1 MNMPE
6 KIETEAAHWVMR
18 LERGLTATEQ
28 DEFLQWYMADE
39 RHPREL
45 DRQMANWS
53 RLNVLADWRPEH
65 AARPNRDLLAPS
77 LARAGGGKPRHP
89 WYWSIEAGLA
99 AAAAVIFGVYLFR
112 QPAPAPVS
120 VSAPVAEVVPAHIAA
135 IERRT
140 LDDGTVIEL
149 NRGAEVAVLYT
160 ATERKVR
167 LERGEA
173 MFRVAKNPAR
183 PFIVITGDVQ
193 FRAVGTAFNVRRDP
207 EAVELIVTEGKVR
220 VQPQNARAG
229 LGAPP
234 EEGPGAGTPLVVAGE
249 LALVPLQPGKAE
261 VSVRKIPVE
270 RLDEKL
276 AWHSRLLDFTN
287 ARLSAVVEEFNRRN
301 APIRLV
307 IDDAKLADT
316 EVSASLRSD
325 NIESFIRLLEGG
337 FGVEA
342 ERSGNIVTLRKR
354 RR

>member
-1 MNMPE
+1 MDTPE
-6 KIETEAAHWVMR
+6 KIETEAANWVMR
-18 LERGLTATEQ
+18 LERGLSSAEQ
-28 DEFLQWYMADE
+28 DEFLQWYMSDT

-45 DRQMANWS
+45 DRQTANWK

-65 AARPNRDLLAPS
+65 TTQPNRDLLAPRPAHVGNPKRS
-77 LARAGGGKPRHP
+77 RP
-89 WYWSIEAGLA
+89 WYLNAEVGLA
-99 AAAAVIFGVYLFR
+99 AAAAVIFGLYLLR
-112 QPAPAPVS
+112 PAPLPAPAP
-120 VSAPVAEVVPAHIAA
+120 AQTVAPAHITAM
-135 IERRT
+135 ERRT

-149 NRGAEVAVLYT
+149 NRDAEVAVLYT

-183 PFIVITGDVQ
+183 PFIVITGDVH
-193 FRAVGTAFNVRRDP
+193 FRAVGTAFNVRREA

-220 VQPQNARAG
+220 EQSAA
-229 LGAPP
+229 ATDAISTTSP
-234 EEGPGAGTPLVVAGE
+234 EENSAEAPLVVAGE
-249 LALVPLQPGKAE
+249 HALVPLQPGRAPIAVAKIDAE
-261 VSVRKIPVE
+261 H
-270 RLDEKL
+270 LDEKL

-287 ARLSAVVEEFNRRN
+287 ARLSDVVGEFNRRN
-301 APIRLV
+301 APLRMV

-342 ERSGNIVTLRKR
+342 ERNGNIVTLRKR
-354 RR
+354 SR

>member
-1 MNMPE
+1 MKTPE
-6 KIETEAAHWVMR
+6 KIETEAALWVMR

-28 DEFLQWYMADE
+28 DDFLQWYMAE
-39 RHPREL
+39 AGHSQEL
-45 DRQMANWS
+45 DRQMANWT
-53 RLNVLADWRPEH
+53 RLNMLADWRPEH
-65 AARPNRDLLAPS
+65 TLRPNRDLLAPQPERARS
-77 LARAGGGKPRHP
+77 LKRRRP
-89 WYWSIEAGLA
+89 WFWSAEVALA
-99 AAAAVIFGVYLFR
+99 AAAAVVFGFFLLR
-112 QPAPAPVS
+112 PSPSDAPAAVP
-120 VSAPVAEVVPAHIAA
+120 AVVPAQIAA

-149 NRGAEVAVLYT
+149 NRDAEVAVLYT

-193 FRAVGTAFNVRRDP
+193 FRAVGTAFNVRRES

-220 VQPQNARAG
+220 VQSQAVEADGIAASPDDSAA
-229 LGAPP
+229 A
-234 EEGPGAGTPLVVAGE
+234 PLVVAGE
-249 LALVPLQPGKAE
+249 LALVPMQPGKAPI
-261 VSVRKIPVE
+261 SVAKIGVDH
-270 RLDEKL
+270 LDEKL

-287 ARLSAVVEEFNRRN
+287 ARLSAVVDEFNRRN
-301 APIRLV
+301 APIRMV

-337 FGVEA
+337 FGVDA
-342 ERSGNIVTLRKR
+342 ERNGNVVTLRKR